1 VIWAAYCAATAAIF
15 VCIKFINHR
24 LHFMYDTG
32 MPVEEDTMEESGDQT
47 DNLDCSTATRNR
59 ANKLSLEHENTWY

>member
-1 VIWAAYCAATAAIF
+1 
-15 VCIKFINHR
+15 
-24 LHFMYDTG
+24 MYDTG

-59 ANKLSLEHENTWY
+59 ANKLSLEHENTWYWFQFKIFDCTLECVIM